1 MTKEVAE
8 AMAIRTPH
16 RLLSCHGAYIKAG
29 HNWLADVLKNPNAKT
44 ENTILLDSGAFTAWN
59 QGHVMELK
67 DLMPV
72 YYDFMSKYWS
82 SVKDIWL
89 INLDKIPGSPGR
101 TADQAEIDDCIRISD
116 ENYNILVR
124 EFGPRVL
131 PVYHQGESKN
141 RLLDI
146 AKMGDYICIS
156 PRNDLHESFRVAW
169 SREAH
174 AAVPAGKKTHGL
186 AATGIVMMTTVPWG
200 SVDSAAWIFKSG
212 TGVIS
217 IVLHGNLIDL
227 GVSPKSPTRF
237 DPNRHIMNVDPVTR
251 KQAVARIES
260 LGFTVEQLAESHSA
274 RTDII
279 MQEVHYWVAN
289 HHRCDF
295 SKPPSLF
302 DL

>member
-29 HNWLADVLKNPNAKT
+29 HTWLADVLKNPNAKT

-67 DLMPV
+67 ELMPV

-82 SVKDIWL
+82 SVKDVWL

-116 ENYNILVR
+116 ENYNLLVR

-131 PVYHQGESKN
+131 PVYHQGESKD
-141 RLLDI
+141 RLLELSNI
-146 AKMGDYICIS
+146 AEYICIS
-156 PRNDLHESFRVAW
+156 PRNDLHENFRVAW

-174 AAVPAGKKTHGL
+174 AALPMGKRTHGL
-186 AATGIVMMTTVPWG
+186 AATGVSMMTTVPWG
-200 SVDSAAWIFKSG
+200 SVDSAAWVFKAG
-212 TGVIS
+212 TGVI
-217 IVLHGNLIDL
+217 ILTINGKMIDL
-227 GVSPKSPTRF
+227 GVSEQSPSRF
-237 DPNRHIMNVDPVTR
+237 IEGRHVMNLNSAMKKVVED
-251 KQAVARIES
+251 RIES
-260 LGFTVEQLAESHSA
+260 LGFTVAELAESHSA

-279 MQEVHYWVAN
+279 MREVQYWVAN
-289 HHRCDF
+289 HHYCGF